1 MFKLIK
7 LFPSLKTKSKYLVLF
22 SVGVSILELFS
33 VALIIPL
40 LTLLLD
46 TSYKE
51 SSFFGISNL
60 FFDNRNLGF
69 IYLSVLVVFFFII
82 KNICSYL
89 LKKYIY
95 KYCFDEQKKL
105 RLKIFDFYLYSP
117 YEKIISSDYSKKFS
131 ILTELTRVSTESFLI
146 YLIEFFSNI
155 IISLAIFSFLVYYN
169 PQFTLF
175 LTAIFL
181 ISAIFLKKTVFKKI
195 YHLGKKNTLAFKNI
209 VKFTETAINA
219 IKELK
224 VYLKESLLR
233 TDMEN
238 SSKDF
243 SNSQVNFLLIQNLPK
258 YLIEIIIIS
267 GILLLCG
274 YILIVESEINKVLIT
289 IGVYVFI
296 SLRLAP
302 LMNQILSCYANITRS
317 KYSIETLL
325 EEIDFYQSSNNR
337 INYSSNSY
345 AVFSQSLELD
355 KLNFRYGEKIIF
367 EDTSFKI
374 NHGETILIHGDSGS
388 GKTTLV
394 YLLLGFLKINSSI
407 MIDGK
412 TDHADYLNIIDKI
425 SYIPQE
431 PYMLNDTIRNNILF
445 GSKYDQDLEKITL
458 IDSNLS
464 SLIKDFKDGIK
475 TIVGDKGNKISGGQ
489 KQRIS
494 IARALYNNKNFIILD
509 EPSTFLDNKSK
520 LVLLDTLKKLKGK
533 YTVIIISHENIFDD
547 FSNRIYYIKNK
558 KLVEKKN

>member
-1 MFKLIK
+1 
-7 LFPSLKTKSKYLVLF
+7 
-22 SVGVSILELFS
+22 
-33 VALIIPL
+33 
-40 LTLLLD
+40 
-46 TSYKE
+46 
-51 SSFFGISNL
+51 
-60 FFDNRNLGF
+60 
-69 IYLSVLVVFFFII
+69 
-82 KNICSYL
+82 
-89 LKKYIY
+89 
-95 KYCFDEQKKL
+95 
-105 RLKIFDFYLYSP
+105 
-117 YEKIISSDYSKKFS
+117 
-131 ILTELTRVSTESFLI
+131 
-146 YLIEFFSNI
+146 
-155 IISLAIFSFLVYYN
+155 LVYYN

-296 SLRLAP
+296 SLKLAP
-302 LMNQILSCYANITRS
+302 LMNQILNSYANITRS

-464 SLIKDFKDGIK
+464 SLIKDFKDGIE